1 MTLFS
6 RGSQR
11 APLRLPFPG
20 SALPTLLIWSLTAI
34 LAGEAF
40 ARQHEHHEQAAPP
53 KAASA
58 DPSPGLRIDSARAV
72 KAWPDTTGGE
82 PLSLEE
88 VLAWLDERNPE
99 LEAARIDARTAAT
112 GPARVSSLPDPMV
125 SGEFMAG
132 RGRMARSEW
141 MVEQAFPWPGTLD
154 LRRRAAEA
162 SARGAEVGAVL
173 ERYDLVLEATNT
185 YLEIAALQ
193 EKLIH
198 LAHFREE
205 LIGFERAAASRY
217 ETGNGPQ
224 QAILRL
230 QLEKNS
236 TAEKDLMLRIELA
249 DRFERLRRLAG
260 DPEDLTARSLV
271 LPAAPA
277 PSPATGDGDRT
288 ADEALLDQ
296 EAERLNLEVR
306 LAELS
311 FRPELSARIT
321 WVEGSIMR
329 ENRSAIGI
337 GGAISLPLRKDARR
351 ASLEAARLERTRLDA
366 EREALLVRL
375 DTERAAARSR
385 LAAGRALLDL
395 IDQTLIPQAE
405 ATRQATVSAYAV
417 GRADYL
423 DLLDAERML
432 VELRLS
438 RIDRLVDVH
447 RDTELLRRLTRTA
460 SVN

>member
-1 MTLFS
+1 MILFFQ
-6 RGSQR
+6 GSLR
-11 APLRLPFPG
+11 APLWLPFVG
-20 SALPTLLIWSLTAI
+20 STLPALLLWSLTAP
-34 LAGEAF
+34 LAGEAV
-40 ARQHEHHEQAAPP
+40 ARQHEHHEQTSPP
-53 KAASA
+53 RTVSA
-58 DPSPGLRIDSARAV
+58 DPSPGVRTDSAGAV
-72 KAWPDTTGGE
+72 LTRFETTSGE
-82 PLSLEE
+82 PLSLDE

-99 LEAARIDARTAAT
+99 LEAARIDARSAAT

-154 LRRRAAEA
+154 LRRSAAEA
-162 SARGAEVGAVL
+162 TARSAEVVAEL
-173 ERYDLVLEATNT
+173 EWYDLVLEATTT

-236 TAEKDLMLRIELA
+236 TTEKDLMLRVELA

-260 DPEDLTARSLV
+260 NPEDLTARSLV
-271 LPAAPA
+271 LPAAPVS
-277 PSPATGDGDRT
+277 SPAIGDDERT
-288 ADEALLDQ
+288 SDEALLDE

-311 FRPELSARIT
+311 FRPEFSARIT

-329 ENRSAIGI
+329 ENRSAVGI
-337 GGAISLPLRKDARR
+337 GGAISLPLRKGARR

-366 EREALLVRL
+366 ERDALVQRL

-385 LAAGRALLDL
+385 LATGRALLDL

-438 RIDRLVDVH
+438 RVDRLVDVH
-447 RDTELLRRLTRTA
+447 RDTELLRRLTRIA
-460 SVN
+460 PLN